1 MVKVMSSGLYSTI
14 QDLGRFG
21 YRDQGVPVS
30 GVMDQVAATNANLLV
45 GNDQDMAV
53 LECTAQGPTVQ
64 FHKSVYI
71 ALVGGDFDILLND
84 QPLLTHQ
91 AVRVEEGDVLVIGR
105 ARSGMRC
112 YLAVSGGF
120 TTPSV
125 LNSRSFCKGITPEHT
140 LAKGMVLPI
149 GEKVSELPAQPSTLP
164 LQEVGRTLNGY
175 KGPEY
180 DAIMD
185 RLAGRLTNNSFTIAP
200 QSNRLAYILEGLPP
214 LSLPEMNTVPVQPG
228 TVQLTPSG
236 KLMVLM
242 RDAQVTGGYP
252 RIFQLTERSCNLL
265 AQKRGGEQLTIEL
278 EKQL

>member
-1 MVKVMSSGLYSTI
+1 
-14 QDLGRFG
+14 
-21 YRDQGVPVS
+21 
-30 GVMDQVAATNANLLV
+30 
-45 GNDQDMAV
+45 
-53 LECTAQGPTVQ
+53 
-64 FHKSVYI
+64 
-71 ALVGGDFDILLND
+71 
-84 QPLLTHQ
+84 
-91 AVRVEEGDVLVIGR
+91 
-105 ARSGMRC
+105 MRC